1 LNWPLVK
8 RWIIS
13 VPLKQIYFVFSPH
26 YKIHSLTFL
35 LKVKKIKLEGWIT
48 KRQKTQME
56 KRGNER
62 KEKDKV
68 RKTNTKTNQ
77 SDQLST

>member
-1 LNWPLVK
+1 M
-8 RWIIS
+8 
-13 VPLKQIYFVFSPH
+13 
-26 YKIHSLTFL
+26 HSLTFL